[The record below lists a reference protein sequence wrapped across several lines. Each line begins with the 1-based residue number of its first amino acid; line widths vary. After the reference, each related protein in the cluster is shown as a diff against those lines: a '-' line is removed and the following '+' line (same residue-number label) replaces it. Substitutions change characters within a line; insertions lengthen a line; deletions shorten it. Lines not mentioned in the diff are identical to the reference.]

1 MLYDC
6 IAIKVCSIVNKGI
19 KIVYR
24 QMLKRI
30 KITSVA
36 LASCLVITAGAV
48 QAATMGNPDAAAASN
63 SFGRYD
69 AGIIDQSN
77 LRQIKDYEQRIRRYN
92 EDEHPDEK
100 IEMNKEMKEKLSE
113 FANKEVQFTLNS
125 VHITGNTE
133 YTEEQL
139 MNLVCDKVG
148 QTVTINDLIGM
159 ANIITEYYQRNGYV
173 STTAYLPPQKVED
186 GNVEIVVLEGKYGNI
201 TIEGNKWARKKFL
214 NATYL
219 KDKGIE
225 EDKVL
230 NIADV
235 QESLR
240 EINALDYIKGAIAL
254 QDNEDSEQYTDLALS
269 VKDRFPIDFDVR
281 FDNQGRSSVG
291 LNRFVIFAGM
301 SNLTGF
307 GDQLLST
314 TSFAR
319 SSFSQGVFYSVP
331 IGRHETRFNVGYSY
345 SGTKLDR
352 GFLKDLNVKGR
363 SHDFYFDLSRRLVKT
378 ENYKLY
384 GDVGFDLRNTKTTVG
399 YGDNKQDL
407 YGYRTR
413 TVKLN
418 LTNIKDD
425 IYGKWF
431 GNIGLAKG
439 IDVFGASNYDTY
451 NNLHGKHFP
460 SNKAFKVQTSLT
472 RLQVLPWRM
481 MAILTAN
488 GQWVNRNAWYSD
500 KLQIGG
506 VSSVRGFEEGYFLK
520 DYGVTGSIE
529 LRTPIPGLNHLPEK
543 LRFIDDSIRLAAF
556 CDMGWF
562 GDHGHGMSGSEFVLS
577 VGGGLI
583 LKMTRYL
590 SGNVYFGVP
599 IVNRP
604 DEASS
609 FRVHFMIT
617 SNIL

>member
-1 MLYDC
+1 MYKQ
-6 IAIKVCSIVNKGI
+6 IFKGI
-19 KIVYR
+19 KVTT
-24 QMLKRI
+24 M
-30 KITSVA
+30 A
-36 LASCLVITAGAV
+36 LASCLLITGGAAN
-48 QAATMGNPDAAAASN
+48 AAIQGNDAAAASN
-63 SFGRYD
+63 AFGKYD
-69 AGIIDQSN
+69 AGIVDQMN
-77 LRQIKDYEQRIRRYN
+77 LRQIKDYEQRIRRYR
-92 EDEHPDEK
+92 EDEHPDQK
-100 IEMNKEMKEKLSE
+100 IEMNKEMKDKLSE

-139 MNLVCDKVG
+139 MNLVCEKVG

-159 ANIITEYYQRNGYV
+159 ANTITEYYQRNGYV
-173 STTAYLPPQKVED
+173 STTAYLPPQTVED

-240 EINALDYIKGAIAL
+240 EINALDYVKGAVAL
-254 QDNEDSEQYTDLALS
+254 QDNEDSEQYSDLTLT
-269 VKDRFPIDFDVR
+269 VKDRFPIDLDLR
-281 FDNQGRSSVG
+281 FDNQGRTSVG
-291 LNRFVIFAGM
+291 LNRFTIFAGM

-352 GFLKDLNVKGR
+352 GEFKYLNLKGK

-384 GDVGFDLRNTKTTVG
+384 GDIGFDLRNTNTTYTAGGV
-399 YGDNKQDL
+399 KEDL

-425 IYGKWF
+425 VYGKWF

-439 IDVFGASNYDTY
+439 IDIFGASNRDRYTAGAVGRHY
-451 NNLHGKHFP
+451 P
-460 SNKAFKVQTSLT
+460 SNRAFKVQASLA
-472 RLQVLPWRM
+472 RLQTLPWRM

-506 VSSVRGFEEGYFLK
+506 ISSVRGFEEGYFLR
-520 DYGVTGSIE
+520 DYGVTGTAE
-529 LRTPIPGLNHLPEK
+529 LRTPVPGLSLLPEK

-562 GDHGHGMSGSEFVLS
+562 GDYSRSVSNSSFVVS
-577 VGGGLI
+577 VGGGLV

-599 IVNRP
+599 VVNKP
-604 DEASS
+604 DGASN